1 MSSHGESQRLL
12 HRVRSDLVPQGD
24 ADNTL
29 LRTVAWQ
36 QSVIFNL
43 VAGLAS
49 GSKGDLERSQAFAGL
64 PTTFCRRQ
72 NWLSEPVVNDMFESS
87 FSLETRWKRW
97 RDREEIKRLGFGAIV
112 SLIYHLRRVG
122 TDGDCADVPWTW
134 DGHVGPRGLVVVRR
148 GCQDVSPVSRLS
160 LGEFNSSRR
169 VVTTDGVRFL
179 GSIHCRRVGGSLPRI
194 DAACARTRDARCDQ
208 PPHGPI
214 AARISSPPLR
224 RARYVRLVF
233 PPHHPEPTVVASAP
247 GVARHVV
254 VPPHSGSI

>member
-134 DGHVGPRGLVVVRR
+134 DGHVGPRGLVAVRR

-160 LGEFNSSRR
+160 LGEFHSSRR
-169 VVTTDGVRFL
+169 VVTTDGA
-179 GSIHCRRVGGSLPRI
+179 RVFRKHPLPKSGRL
-194 DAACARTRDARCDQ
+194 
-208 PPHGPI
+208 
-214 AARISSPPLR
+214 SSPDRRCLR
-224 RARYVRLVF
+224 EDSRRSLRSTTSRTDRSTDLKSSSPSRAIRSPRL
-233 PPHHPEPTVVASAP
+233 PSSPS
-247 GVARHVV
+247 
-254 VPPHSGSI
+254 